1 MRQAAILVILFVF
14 ATVSC
19 WANDAKY
26 ASWGIDEY
34 EFFGLTKQQVVQKF
48 KSKVTFRE
56 NYQRICIA
64 PQPGSCAG
72 YDGPTFQLTYENG
85 KVAKVQ
91 RVFIGCKETQYGPVF
106 STKDAAIRYFVS
118 SMTELAKRSKLRP
131 DEQAKLKAVQA
142 ELVSGRR

>member
-1 MRQAAILVILFVF
+1 MRRVIILAILF
-14 ATVSC
+14 ALASLGC
-19 WANDAKY
+19 RADDAKY

-48 KSKVTFRE
+48 KSKVVFRE

-64 PQPGSCAG
+64 PQAGSCSG

-106 STKDAAIRYFVS
+106 STKTAAIKYFVS
-118 SMTELAKRSKLRP
+118 SMNELAKRSTLRP
-131 DEQAKLKAVQA
+131 DEQAKLKAVRA
-142 ELVSGRR
+142 ELAGMQH